1 MPAGLMAFLH
11 KAMRWVRYAYF
22 LRFSL
27 GLWFFA
33 LVLCWLNTSAARM
46 LTSGIMTPE
55 TIQQYACVGFFL
67 VSAGFVALITARVVL
82 INGPERWDKCYDEF
96 DDGRPR
102 SLKILLVNDQGQ
114 LEWAALLMSQ
124 LPNAFVYSYLTL
136 NAISSG
142 VPIGE
147 VIFGLILGC
156 VVAVVL
162 WWVAN
167 AWYYLAYEPV
177 RASEKVEFQQNAAR
191 TLLFP
196 RVLFGLAKPGDPFD
210 HEQKTLE
217 AASTWLRGLSRWPR
231 WLAGLLSTPGYV
243 GPEGHIYE
251 GHVFSGL
258 AGFVFLGIYLL
269 LWPLAGPVPA
279 FRWSLFAIALL
290 AFVAA
295 AAVWFAWGD
304 KSAARIEA
312 RARALRSWK
321 IGLNAAVVAFVV
333 CIALLYFLTSA
344 ERFPILAT
352 ILITATSLCW
362 ALCGISFFFDRYRF
376 PVFTVLLVL
385 TIAPRLMHWDR
396 SIDWANGPAWGSGQ
410 EEHYLSITQAESRR
424 DCVPTPKDILL
435 DRLAASGGQLDD
447 SQQDR
452 PLIIVTAGGGGLH
465 ASAWTAAVLARLE
478 AAFDQASPG
487 SFHRSLLLASTVS
500 GGSVGLLSYLRE
512 IQPGGVPDFTRMQI
526 AAQCSSLEAVGWGFA
541 YYDLPKA
548 FVPLFPY
555 FISPSTGDGDLDKSP
570 LLKDRTWSLR
580 KGFARNA
587 TNDFCVDTW
596 HRDRGEALP
605 GGLRDR
611 LASSLKHQS
620 EAEEL
625 EKKLTL
631 RSLLPGKNNI
641 FPAFSMNTTSYED
654 GLRFLLAN
662 YRIPD
667 PDTGL
672 GWPDSQPNYKARSF
686 LATYGTGLGKAGAF
700 IPDLPLA
707 TAAQLSAAF
716 PYISSAARVPMSLDG
731 QVNALHFVDGGYY
744 DNDGTASVVEFLRYA
759 LARPPS
765 VGKDVCEA
773 WSKEEEAKASSRK
786 LRILVIEIRN
796 SGDDAGGELD
806 QWPAHT
812 SAQTPAN
819 LLTQLFAPPLGLWRA
834 GHASVTGRNR
844 IALAQLEHALA
855 DRLEVHRVVFADSH
869 AIPDVHTD
877 PLSWSL
883 TPNQRR
889 EVQHSASSDPEV
901 RGRYDEALTWFTRK
915 RAEWDKADRT
925 P

>member
-1 MPAGLMAFLH
+1 MPPGLMAFLH
-11 KAMRWVRYAYF
+11 KAMRWVRYAFF

-33 LVLCWLNTSAARM
+33 LVLCWLNTSSART

-102 SLKILLVNDQGQ
+102 SLKLLLVNDQGQ
-114 LEWAALLMSQ
+114 LEWAALLISQ
-124 LPNAFVYSYLTL
+124 LPNAFVYFYLTL

-142 VPIGE
+142 VPVGE
-147 VIFGLILGC
+147 VFFGLLLGS

-167 AWYYLAYEPV
+167 AWHYLNYEPA
-177 RASEKVEFQQNAAR
+177 RASETVEFQKNAAR

-217 AASTWLRGLSRWPR
+217 AASTWLKGVSPRLR
-231 WLAGLLSTPGYV
+231 WLAGQLNTPGYV
-243 GPEGHIYE
+243 GAEGHIYE

-258 AGFVFLGIYLL
+258 AGLVFLGIYLL
-269 LWPLAGPVPA
+269 LWPLAAPVPA
-279 FRWSLFAIALL
+279 FRWSLFAFALL
-290 AFVAA
+290 ALVAA
-295 AAVWFAWGD
+295 VLVWLAWKD
-304 KSAARIEA
+304 DLAARTK
-312 RARALRSWK
+312 ALRSWK
-321 IGLNAAVVAFVV
+321 IGLTAALVAFVV
-333 CIALLYFLTSA
+333 SIALLYLFTNA

-352 ILITATSLCW
+352 ILITATALCW

-385 TIAPRLMHWDR
+385 IIAPRLMHWDR

-410 EEHYLSITQAESRR
+410 EEHYLSITQAEPGSS
-424 DCVPTPKDILL
+424 CVPTPKDILL

-580 KGFARNA
+580 KAFARNA
-587 TNDFCVDTW
+587 YNEFCVDTW

-605 GGLRDR
+605 GGIRGR

-620 EAEEL
+620 EVEEL
-625 EKKLTL
+625 EKRLTL
-631 RSLLPGKNNI
+631 RSLLPGKANI
-641 FPAFSMNTTSYED
+641 FPAFTMNTTSYED

-667 PDTGL
+667 ADTGL
-672 GWPDSQPNYKARSF
+672 GWPDTRPNYKARSF
-686 LATYGTGLGKAGAF
+686 LATYSAGLGKSGAF
-700 IPDLPLA
+700 TPDLPLA

-716 PYISSAARVPMSLDG
+716 PYISSAARVPMSIDG

-759 LARPPS
+759 LAPAPS
-765 VGKDVCEA
+765 AGKDVCEV

-786 LRILVIEIRN
+786 LRILLIEIRN

-806 QWPAHT
+806 RWPAHT

-844 IALAQLEHALA
+844 IALAQLEHAVA

-901 RGRYDEALTWFTRK
+901 RRRYQEALAWFTKK
-915 RAEWDKADRT
+915 RAEWDKVGST